1 MWLVPCQDAG
11 EDTVLWRADNDEFKA
26 YFSSA
31 KTWNNLRDKRNEV
44 SWRKVT
50 WFSQAVP
57 RHAFQVWLAFRDR
70 LSTGDRMKNW
80 GIEQCCMLC
89 GEKNETRDHMFF
101 ACPFSFTVW
110 LNTAGKLFGNAITP
124 DWNDTVS
131 SLLQQAQTRIDHV
144 LRRMAFQ
151 TVIYSIWREHNSR
164 RHGGVWG

>member
-1 MWLVPCQDAG
+1 MWHVPCQDAG
-11 EDTVLWRADNDEFKA
+11 EDTVLWRADNDECKA

-131 SLLQQAQTRIDHV
+131 SLLQQAQTRIDHI